1 MVRYQSVKHPSLG
14 ETPWVVARP
23 QRLGVLGF
31 VPTYVSSLRDERVN
45 SSDGLVLSQTG
56 ARLVWNRPGTLVA
69 RRLDRRQSFQVAAG
83 PEAEPRFPS
92 LGCWRLTLHTTTGTA
107 SVVARVIARA
117 ASPGCGATLLESGRA
132 LARPRVSGI
141 EGGWPWQS
149 SGPASLTTHGHD
161 GERNMKVPWRVDRNW
176 GASLELTGRR
186 LDGEGSFEQQFTIA
200 GGISEDRAVFPSTVD
215 VPAAG
220 CWLLRLRTGRLA
232 GVLVVRAVDA
242 PG

>member
-1 MVRYQSVKHPSLG
+1 MVRYQPVKHPSLG
-14 ETPWVVARP
+14 ETPWVLARP
-23 QRLGVLGF
+23 QRLGVLAF
-31 VPTYVSSLRDERVN
+31 VPTYASSLRDERVN
-45 SSDGLVLSQTG
+45 SSDGLVLWQTG
-56 ARLVWNRPGTLVA
+56 ARIVWNRRGTLVA
-69 RRLDRRQSFQVAAG
+69 RRLDSRQSFRVAAG
-83 PEAEPRFPS
+83 ARMEPRFPS
-92 LGCWRLTLHTTTGTA
+92 LGCWRLTLRSTSGTA
-107 SVVARVIARA
+107 SVVARVIARP

-161 GERNMKVPWRVDRNW
+161 GDRNMKVPWRVDRNW
-176 GASLELTGRR
+176 GGSLELTGTR
-186 LDGEGSFEQQFTIA
+186 LDAEGGFEQQFPIA
-200 GGISEDRAVFPSTVD
+200 GGVPEDRAVFPSIVD

>member
-14 ETPWVVARP
+14 ETPWVLARP
-23 QRLGVLGF
+23 QRLGVVGF

-45 SSDGLVLSQTG
+45 SSDGLVLWQTG
-56 ARLVWNRPGTLVA
+56 ARIVWNRPGTFVA
-69 RRLDRRQSFQVAAG
+69 RRLDRRQSFQAATG
-83 PEAEPRFPS
+83 AEAEPTFPS
-92 LGCWRLTLHTTTGTA
+92 PGCWRLIWRSGNRTA
-107 SVVARVIARA
+107 SVVARVIARPS
-117 ASPGCGATLLESGRA
+117 SPGCGATRLESGSA
-132 LARPRVSGI
+132 FARPRVSGI

-161 GERNMKVPWRVDRNW
+161 GDRNMKVPWWVDRSW
-176 GASLELTGRR
+176 RGSLELTGIR
-186 LDGEGSFEQQFTIA
+186 LDADGRFEQQFTIA
-200 GGISEDRAVFPSTVD
+200 GGVSGDRSVFPSIVD

>member
-1 MVRYQSVKHPSLG
+1 MVRYQSVKHPILG
-14 ETPWVVARP
+14 ETPWVLARP

-45 SSDGLVLSQTG
+45 SSDGLVLWQTG
-56 ARLVWNRPGTLVA
+56 ARIVWNRPGTLVA
-69 RRLDRRQSFQVAAG
+69 RRLDGRQSFQVANGA
-83 PEAEPRFPS
+83 EAKPTFPS
-92 LGCWRLTLHTTTGTA
+92 LGCWRLILRNRSGTA
-107 SVVARVIARA
+107 NVVARVIARPSSA
-117 ASPGCGATLLESGRA
+117 GCGATRLESGWA
-132 LARPRVSGI
+132 FARPRVSGI

-161 GERNMKVPWRVDRNW
+161 GDRSMKVPWWVDRNW
-176 GASLELTGRR
+176 AGSLELTGIR
-186 LDGEGSFEQQFTIA
+186 LDAEGSFEQQLQIA
-200 GGISEDRAVFPSTVD
+200 GGVSGDRAVFPSTVD

-232 GVLVVRAVDA
+232 GVVVTRAVDA